1 MDGFMT
7 IAEVNWLHLA
17 GYVLIIIGV
26 IGVILPLV
34 PGPILIWLGALV
46 WAWGDGFERINWV
59 VLTIL
64 GVLAVLAWASDL
76 LFTTAMSRRAGVSW
90 KAIGGAIVGGLA
102 GGLLLTG
109 IPVIGTLGGAL
120 VGAMLG
126 TLVVEWLDKR
136 DFRRALRATWSYLIG
151 SLAASALEV
160 LIAVVMVIIFIW
172 RVYT

>member
-1 MDGFMT
+1 MT
-7 IAEVNWLHLA
+7 IGDVNWLHLA
-17 GYVLIIIGV
+17 GYALVTLGV

-34 PGPILIWLGALV
+34 PGPLLIWLGALV

-64 GVLAVLAWASDL
+64 GALAVLAWASDL
-76 LFTTAMSRRAGVSW
+76 LFTTALSRRAGVSW

-109 IPVIGTLGGAL
+109 IPVVGTIGGAL

-126 TLVVEWLDKR
+126 ALLVEWFDKR
-136 DFRRALRATWSYLIG
+136 NLRRALRATWSYLIG
-151 SLAASALEV
+151 SLAASALEI
-160 LIAVVMVIIFIW
+160 LIAVVMVIVFFW
-172 RVYT
+172 RVWS

>member
-1 MDGFMT
+1 MILG
-7 IAEVNWLHLA
+7 EVNWLHLA
-17 GYVLIIIGV
+17 GYLLIIIGV

-46 WAWGDGFERINWV
+46 WAWGDGFERVNWV

-76 LFTTAMSRRAGVSW
+76 LFTTAISRRAGVSW
-90 KAIGGAIVGGLA
+90 KAIGGAIVGGLV

-109 IPVIGTLGGAL
+109 IPVIGTIGGAL

-136 DFRRALRATWSYLIG
+136 DLPQALRATWNYLIG

-160 LIAVVMVIIFIW
+160 LIAVVMLIIFFW
-172 RVYT
+172 QVYS